1 LRNKDYYLNPAWDL
15 HGWLDIIAVEYEEL
29 VAGFPFADRLAKFPA
44 AIRLLDVGCGTGIFP
59 SYLDKRLPTDI
70 AFECDLLDISAVS
83 LETADRT
90 LSALKRYQV
99 RSLIEASIEKIPE
112 RFLETHPPYDVI
124 WAIHSLT
131 TVDRSSMAHVL
142 SRLVSMLAPSGS
154 LFIYQLTAQ
163 STYQKLHKMYL
174 EGHPNGRAA
183 AAFLEFEATVAHLQ
197 RQEVPFAVYPFAFDH
212 VVPESQPSLLESYLR
227 KCILDDQVDVLD
239 FYAHILDEYR
249 DEENA
254 CYRFP
259 QTVSFIEAS
268 SYRRSP

>member
-15 HGWLDIIAVEYEEL
+15 HGWVDIIAVEYEEL
-29 VAGFPFADRLAKFPA
+29 VAGFPFADRLAKLPA
-44 AIRLLDVGCGTGIFP
+44 TIRLLDVGCGTGIFP

-83 LETADRT
+83 LETADRN
-90 LSALKRYQV
+90 LSALQRYHV
-99 RSLIEASIEKIPE
+99 MSLIEASIEEIPD

-131 TVDRSSMAHVL
+131 TVDRSSLAEVL

-154 LFIYQLTAQ
+154 LFIYQLTTQ

-174 EGHPNGRAA
+174 EGHPNGRHAD
-183 AAFLEFEATVAHLQ
+183 AFLEFEATVTHLH
-197 RQEVPFAVYPFAFDH
+197 RQDVPFTVYPFAFDH
-212 VVPESQPSLLESYLR
+212 VVADSQPSLLESYLR
-227 KCILDDQVDVLD
+227 KCILDDQVDVLN
-239 FYAHILDEYR
+239 FYADILDDYR
-249 DEENA
+249 DEANS

-259 QTVSFIEAS
+259 QTVNFVEAS
-268 SYRRSP
+268 PNRRSP